1 MNPDL
6 AMCYEILGLPESAPL
21 HEVKKARRR
30 FAKKWHP
37 DLFHGVSKIQR
48 QNEEKLKQINSAADI
63 LVSYLSNNHVHVS
76 ATQTDETAKRQ
87 EQEARRA
94 RAADEAKA
102 REEARAQAEADAK
115 RKAERKR
122 KAEEKERTKQNR
134 KVFSKFHRLAK
145 RGIAE
150 AQYRVAMM
158 HKDGW
163 GCVRNKAGAF
173 RWFKKAAANGD
184 PRSALYLGF
193 AYAWGIDVPV
203 DVLKAIKLYEAAAE
217 KGLSDALFH
226 LGFMHYFGIG
236 VKQDFELAVK
246 CYRKAIDQGYKVSE
260 DHADTCGHYR
270 KETPKEYFKHYK
282 WYALTAQRVKF
293 DD

>member
-1 MNPDL
+1 MKPDNET
-6 AMCYEILGLPESAPL
+6 CYEILDLPDKSPL

-30 FAKKWHP
+30 LAKIWHP
-37 DLFHGVSKIQR
+37 DLVHGDPEVRKK
-48 QNEEKLKQINSAADI
+48 NEKKLQQINDAADI
-63 LVSYLSNNHVHVS
+63 LVSCLSDNHVHVS
-76 ATQTDETAKRQ
+76 TTQAKDATKRQ
-87 EQEARRA
+87 DQEARRK

-102 REEARAQAEADAK
+102 REEARAKAEADAK
-115 RKAERKR
+115 RKVERKK

-158 HKDGW
+158 HRDGW
-163 GCVRNKAGAF
+163 GCVRNKAEAY

-203 DVLKAIKLYEAAAE
+203 DALKAIKLYETAAE
-217 KGLSDALFH
+217 KGLGDAHFH

-236 VKQDFELAVK
+236 VKQEFEQAVK
-246 CYRKAIDQGYKVSE
+246 CYRKAIDQGYNVSE
-260 DHADTCGHYR
+260 DRADTCGHYQ
-270 KETPKEYFKHYK
+270 KETPKEYFKRYK
-282 WYALTAQRVKF
+282 WYAQAVRRATF